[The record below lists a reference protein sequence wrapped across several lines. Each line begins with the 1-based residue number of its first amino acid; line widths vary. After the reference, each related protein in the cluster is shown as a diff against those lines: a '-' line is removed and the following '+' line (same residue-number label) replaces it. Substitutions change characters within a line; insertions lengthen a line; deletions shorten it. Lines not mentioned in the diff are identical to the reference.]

1 MRRILT
7 GLFRAFG
14 DRPAGF
20 WFPCG
25 GAVPCS
31 GLKPEALGFF
41 TMEKIHVR
49 YGFCIMAAGAAA
61 GFWFPCGATSRPR
74 GGILRAAGG
83 SPVTACGGRCAAGG
97 RRHLQ
102 DLVPAVA
109 VKGGGG
115 TCRIR
120 NMQFHL
126 SVRCVLVIFGHLNRS
141 CPHLGYE
148 SVVRLQESCSG
159 GCRHNLRPRCVP
171 GAGR

>member
-49 YGFCIMAAGAAA
+49 CGFCIMAAGAAA
-61 GFWFPCGATSRPR
+61 GFWFPCGAPSRPR
-74 GGILRAAGG
+74 GGIPRAAGG

-109 VKGGGG
+109 VKGGGRDVPNPKYAISFV
-115 TCRIR
+115 CA
-120 NMQFHL
+120 
-126 SVRCVLVIFGHLNRS
+126 VRFGYLWTF
-141 CPHLGYE
+141 E
-148 SVVRLQESCSG
+148 S
-159 GCRHNLRPRCVP
+159 
-171 GAGR
+171 

>member
-49 YGFCIMAAGAAA
+49 YGFFIMAAGAAA
-61 GFWFPCGATSRPR
+61 GIRDMRRPSRPR

-115 TCRIR
+115 TCLIR